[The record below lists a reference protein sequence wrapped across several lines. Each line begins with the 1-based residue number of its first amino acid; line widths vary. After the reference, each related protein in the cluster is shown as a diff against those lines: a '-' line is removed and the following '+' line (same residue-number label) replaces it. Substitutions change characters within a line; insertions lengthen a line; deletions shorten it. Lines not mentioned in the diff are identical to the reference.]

1 MTLFSNNQ
9 RTVVMEQ
16 VNKSYDKAANNVGF
30 LERWF
35 KLSSHNT
42 TVKTELMAGLT
53 TFVTM
58 SYIMFLNPIIMSKT
72 GMPFDGLFLAT
83 CLGAAIA
90 TILMGMYANWP
101 VGLAPGMGLNAFFT
115 FSVVGSM
122 GYSWEIALGT
132 VFLSGVLFVLMS
144 VTRLREWMLDSI
156 PMSLRLAM
164 TAGVG
169 LFLGFIGLRFTGII
183 VPDPD
188 NVVAIADLT
197 HFGFGQF
204 GPEAPAL
211 GFLSFLLIAILSYRK
226 VFGAVVIGIAATTF
240 IAFIMTWIL
249 PTDFFVVAEAAKS
262 FAPATGFVSYNGLL
276 AVPEFSA
283 LEPILWKADIAGA
296 MQVALIPVII
306 TFLFVNIF
314 DTAGTL
320 MGLAERANLQDKNG
334 KIEGLSKSLKADS
347 VSSVIGT
354 AFGCPP
360 VTSYV
365 ESAAGVSVGGRTG
378 LTAVTIGLLFLMG
391 MFFLPLA
398 QMLPGFAV
406 DGALIYVAMLMMT
419 SLRGLDWD
427 DLTEYAPA
435 VCTTVMMAF
444 TFSIANGIAFGFIT
458 YTALKVGAG
467 KSSEISKGVWALTAL
482 FIAKFIFLTH

>member
-1 MTLFSNNQ
+1 
-9 RTVVMEQ
+9 MEQ
-16 VNKSYDKAANNVGF
+16 VSESYEKEEKQTKGVG
-30 LERWF
+30 LIERLF
-35 KLSSHNT
+35 KLSEHNT
-42 TVKTELMAGLT
+42 SVKTELMAGLT

-122 GYSWEIALGT
+122 GYSWQIALGA
-132 VFLSGVLFVLMS
+132 VFLSGVIFVLMS
-144 VTRLREWMLDSI
+144 VTKLREWMLDSI
-156 PMSLRLAM
+156 PLSLRLAM

-183 VPDPD
+183 VPNPD
-188 NVVAIADLT
+188 NVVALADLT
-197 HFGFGQF
+197 HFGFGKF

-211 GFLSFLLIAILSYRK
+211 GFLSFLLIAVLSYRK
-226 VFGAVVIGIAATTF
+226 VFGAVLIGIAATTL
-240 IAFIMTWIL
+240 IAFAMTWVL
-249 PTDFFVVAEAAKS
+249 PADFFVVSEAAKA
-262 FAPATGFVSYNGLL
+262 FAPETGFVAYKGIM

-283 LEPILWKADIAGA
+283 LEPILWKADIVGA
-296 MQVALIPVII
+296 FEVALIPVIV

-320 MGLAERANLQDKNG
+320 MGVAERANLQDENG
-334 KIEGLSKSLKADS
+334 KIHGLSKSLKADS

-365 ESAAGVSVGGRTG
+365 ESAAGVAAGGRTG
-378 LTAVTIGLLFLMG
+378 LTAVTIGLLFAAG

-406 DGALIYVAMLMMT
+406 DGALIYVAMLMMS

-458 YTALKVGAG
+458 YTILKVGSG
-467 KSSEISKGVWALTAL
+467 KANQVSNGVWALTVL
-482 FIAKFIFLTH
+482 FVAKFIFLN

>member
-1 MTLFSNNQ
+1 
-9 RTVVMEQ
+9 MEQ
-16 VNKSYDKAANNVGF
+16 VSKSHENNAEEQTEGAGL
-30 LERWF
+30 LERLF
-35 KLSSHNT
+35 KLSQHNT

-122 GYSWEIALGT
+122 GYSWQIALGA
-132 VFLSGVLFVLMS
+132 VFLSGVIFVLMS

-169 LFLGFIGLRFTGII
+169 LFLGFIGLRFTGI
-183 VPDPD
+183 VVANPD
-188 NVVAIADLT
+188 NVVALADMT

-226 VFGAVVIGIAATTF
+226 VFGAVLIGIAVTTF
-240 IAFIMTWIL
+240 IAFAMTWVL

-262 FAPATGFVSYNGLL
+262 FAPSSGFVAYKGLL
-276 AVPEFSA
+276 AIPEFSA
-283 LEPILWKADIAGA
+283 LEPILWKADIVGA
-296 MQVALIPVII
+296 FEVALIPVIV

-320 MGLAERANLQDKNG
+320 MGVAERANLQDENG

-347 VSSVIGT
+347 ISSVIGT

-365 ESAAGVSVGGRTG
+365 ESAAGVAAGGRTG
-378 LTAVTIGLLFLMG
+378 LTAVTIGLLFAAG
-391 MFFLPLA
+391 VFFLPLA

-406 DGALIYVAMLMMT
+406 DGALIYVAMLMMS

-458 YTALKVGAG
+458 YTVLKVGAG
-467 KSSEISKGVWALTAL
+467 KSSQVSNGVWALTAL
-482 FIAKFIFLTH
+482 FVAKFIFLN

>member
-1 MTLFSNNQ
+1 
-9 RTVVMEQ
+9 MEE
-16 VNKSYDKAANNVGF
+16 VNKSNESQSKGMGL
-30 LERWF
+30 LERFF
-35 KLSSHNT
+35 KLTEHRTNI
-42 TVKTELMAGLT
+42 KTEIMAGLT

-58 SYIMFLNPIIMSKT
+58 SYIMFLNPMIMSKT

-90 TILMGMYANWP
+90 TILMGLYANWP

-115 FSVVGSM
+115 FSVVGGM
-122 GYSWEIALGT
+122 GYSWEIALGA

-169 LFLGFIGLRFTGII
+169 LFLGFIGLRFTGI
-183 VPDPD
+183 VVANPD
-188 NVVAIADLT
+188 NIVALADLT
-197 HFGFGQF
+197 HFGFGEF

-211 GFLSFLLIAILSYRK
+211 GFLSFLLIAVLSYRK
-226 VFGAVVIGIAATTF
+226 VFGAVLIGIAVTTF
-240 IAFIMTWIL
+240 VAFAMTWLL
-249 PTDFFVVAEAAKS
+249 PTDFFVVSEAAKS
-262 FAPATGFVSYNGLL
+262 FAPASGFVSYNGLMSI
-276 AVPEFSA
+276 PQFSS
-283 LEPILWKADIAGA
+283 LEPIFWKADIAGA
-296 MQVALIPVII
+296 MQVALIPVIV

-320 MGLAERANLQDKNG
+320 MGVAERANLQDEQGNIK
-334 KIEGLSKSLKADS
+334 GLSKSLKADS

-354 AFGCPP
+354 AFGCSP

-378 LTAVTIGLLFLMG
+378 LTALTIGLLFLVG

-398 QMLPGFAV
+398 QMLPAFAV
-406 DGALIYVAMLMMT
+406 DGALIYVAVLMMS

-435 VCTTVMMAF
+435 VATTVMMSF

-458 YTALKVGAG
+458 YTVLKAG
-467 KSSEISKGVWALTAL
+467 SGRAKEISGGVWALTAM
-482 FIAKFIFLTH
+482 FIAKFIFLN

>member
-1 MTLFSNNQ
+1 M
-9 RTVVMEQ
+9 VQ
-16 VNKSYDKAANNVGF
+16 VSKNEESETIKNG
-30 LERWF
+30 LIERFF
-35 KLSSHNT
+35 KLNEHNT
-42 TVKTELMAGLT
+42 NVKTEVMAGIT

-115 FSVVGSM
+115 FSVVGGM
-122 GYSWEIALGT
+122 GYSWQVALGA

-144 VTRLREWMLDSI
+144 VTKLREWMLDSI

-169 LFLGFIGLRFTGII
+169 LFLGFIGLRFTGI
-183 VPDPD
+183 VVANPD

-197 HFGFGQF
+197 HFGFGAF

-226 VFGAVVIGIAATTF
+226 VFGAVLIGIAVTTF
-240 IAFIMTWIL
+240 VAFAMTWIL
-249 PTDFFVVAEAAKS
+249 PTSFFVVAEAAKS
-262 FAPATGFVSYNGLL
+262 FAPESGFVAYKGLL

-283 LEPILWKADIAGA
+283 LKPIFWQADIAGA
-296 MQVALIPVII
+296 FQVALIPVIV

-320 MGLAERANLQDKNG
+320 MGVAERANLQDENG
-334 KIEGLSKSLKADS
+334 KIDGLSKSLKADS
-347 VSSVIGT
+347 IASVIGT

-365 ESAAGVSVGGRTG
+365 ESAAGVAVGGRTG
-378 LTAVTIGLLFLMG
+378 LTAVTIGLLFAVG

-406 DGALIYVAMLMMT
+406 DGALIYVAMLMMS
-419 SLRGLDWD
+419 SLKGLNWD

-435 VCTTVMMAF
+435 VCTTIMMAF

-458 YTALKVGAG
+458 YTVLKVGTG
-467 KSSEISKGVWALTAL
+467 KSKEVSNGVWALTAL
-482 FIAKFIFLTH
+482 FIAKFMFLT

>member
-1 MTLFSNNQ
+1 
-9 RTVVMEQ
+9 MEQ
-16 VNKSYDKAANNVGF
+16 VNENQSSKVG
-30 LERWF
+30 LIERLF
-35 KLSSHNT
+35 KLSEHSTN
-42 TVKTELMAGLT
+42 VKTEIMAGLT

-90 TILMGMYANWP
+90 TILMGLYANWP

-115 FSVVGSM
+115 FSVVGAM
-122 GYSWEIALGT
+122 GYSWQVALGA
-132 VFLSGVLFVLMS
+132 VFLSGVIFVFMS
-144 VTRLREWMLDSI
+144 ITKLREWMLDSI
-156 PMSLRLAM
+156 PLSLRLAM

-169 LFLGFIGLRFTGII
+169 LFLGFIGLRFTGIV
-183 VPDPD
+183 VPNPD
-188 NVVAIADLT
+188 NIVAIADLT
-197 HFGFGQF
+197 HFGFGAF

-226 VFGAVVIGIAATTF
+226 VFGAVLIGIAATTF
-240 IAFIMTWIL
+240 IAFAMTWVL
-249 PTDFFVVAEAAKS
+249 PTDFFVVAEEAKS
-262 FAPATGFVSYNGLL
+262 FAPASGFVAYKGLL

-283 LEPILWKADIAGA
+283 LEPILWKADIVGA
-296 MQVALIPVII
+296 LEVALIPVIV

-320 MGLAERANLQDKNG
+320 MGVAERANLQDENG
-334 KIEGLSKSLKADS
+334 KIHGLSKSLRADS

-378 LTAVTIGLLFLMG
+378 LTAVTIGLLFAVG

-406 DGALIYVAMLMMT
+406 DGALIYVAMLMMS
-419 SLRGLDWD
+419 SLKGLDWG

-458 YTALKVGAG
+458 YTVLKVGAG
-467 KSSEISKGVWALTAL
+467 KSKQISAGVWALTAL
-482 FIAKFIFLTH
+482 FIAKFIFLN

>member
-1 MTLFSNNQ
+1 
-9 RTVVMEQ
+9 MEQ
-16 VNKSYDKAANNVGF
+16 VSKSQENQAVEQNEGVGL
-30 LERWF
+30 LERLF
-35 KLSSHNT
+35 KLSQHNT
-42 TVKTELMAGLT
+42 TIKTELMAGLT

-122 GYSWEIALGT
+122 GYSWQVALGA
-132 VFLSGVLFVLMS
+132 VFLSGVIFVLMS

-169 LFLGFIGLRFTGII
+169 LFLGFIGLRFTGI
-183 VPDPD
+183 VVANPD
-188 NVVAIADLT
+188 NVVALADLT

-226 VFGAVVIGIAATTF
+226 VFGAVLIGIAATTF
-240 IAFIMTWIL
+240 IAFAMTWVL

-262 FAPATGFVSYNGLL
+262 FAPSSGFVAYKGLL
-276 AVPEFSA
+276 AIPEFSA
-283 LEPILWKADIAGA
+283 LEPILWKADIVGA
-296 MQVALIPVII
+296 FEVALIPVIV

-320 MGLAERANLQDKNG
+320 MGVAERANLQDENG

-365 ESAAGVSVGGRTG
+365 ESAAGVAVGGRTG
-378 LTAVTIGLLFLMG
+378 LTAVTIGLLFAAG
-391 MFFLPLA
+391 VFFLPLA

-406 DGALIYVAMLMMT
+406 DGALIYVAMLMMS

-458 YTALKVGAG
+458 YTILKVGSG
-467 KSSEISKGVWALTAL
+467 KSSQVSNGVWALTVL
-482 FIAKFIFLTH
+482 FIAKFIFLN

>member
-1 MTLFSNNQ
+1 MKQVDETYDNNP
-9 RTVVMEQ
+9 
-16 VNKSYDKAANNVGF
+16 KSVGF

-35 KLSSHNT
+35 KLSAHNT
-42 TVKTELMAGLT
+42 TIKTEIMAGIT

-58 SYIMFLNPIIMSKT
+58 SYIMFLNPIIMSNS

-83 CLGAAIA
+83 CIGAAIA
-90 TILMGMYANWP
+90 TIFMGMYANWP

-115 FSVVGSM
+115 FSVVGAM

-169 LFLGFIGLRFTGII
+169 LFLGFVGLRFTGI
-183 VPDPD
+183 VVANPD
-188 NVVAIADLT
+188 NIVSIADLT
-197 HFGFGQF
+197 HFGFGEF

-226 VFGAVVIGIAATTF
+226 VFGGVLIGIAATTL

-249 PTDFFVVAEAAKS
+249 PTDFFVVSEAAKS

-276 AVPEFSA
+276 AIPEFSA
-283 LEPILWKADIAGA
+283 LEPILWKADIVGA
-296 MQVALIPVII
+296 FQVALIPVIV

-320 MGLAERANLQDKNG
+320 MGVAERANLQDKNG
-334 KIEGLSKSLKADS
+334 KIKGLSKSLKADS
-347 VSSVIGT
+347 ISSVIGT

-378 LTAVTIGLLFLMG
+378 LTAVTIGLLFAVG
-391 MFFLPLA
+391 VFFLPLA
-398 QMLPGFAV
+398 KMLPGFAV
-406 DGALIYVAMLMMT
+406 DGALIYVAMLMMS
-419 SLRGLDWD
+419 SLKGLNWD

-444 TFSIANGIAFGFIT
+444 TFSISNGIAFGFIT
-458 YTALKVGAG
+458 YTVLKVGTG
-467 KSSEISKGVWALTAL
+467 KSNQVSKGVWALTAL
-482 FIAKFIFLTH
+482 FVLKFMFLHE

>member
-1 MTLFSNNQ
+1 
-9 RTVVMEQ
+9 MEQ
-16 VNKSYDKAANNVGF
+16 VSKSYENQASEVGL
-30 LERWF
+30 LERLF
-35 KLSSHNT
+35 KLSEHRTN
-42 TVKTELMAGLT
+42 VKTEIMAGLT

-90 TILMGMYANWP
+90 TILMGLYANWP

-115 FSVVGSM
+115 FSVVGAM
-122 GYSWEIALGT
+122 GYSWQVALGA
-132 VFLSGVLFVLMS
+132 VFLSGVIFVFMS
-144 VTRLREWMLDSI
+144 VTKLREWMLDSI
-156 PMSLRLAM
+156 PLSLRLAM

-183 VPDPD
+183 VPNPD
-188 NVVAIADLT
+188 NVVALADLT
-197 HFGFGQF
+197 HFGFGKF

-226 VFGAVVIGIAATTF
+226 VFGAVLIGIAATTF
-240 IAFIMTWIL
+240 IAFAMTWVL
-249 PTDFFVVAEAAKS
+249 PTDFFIVSDAAKS
-262 FAPATGFVSYNGLL
+262 FAPSSGFVAYKGLL
-276 AVPEFSA
+276 AVPDFAA
-283 LEPILWKADIAGA
+283 LEPILWKADIVGA
-296 MQVALIPVII
+296 FEVALIPVIV

-320 MGLAERANLQDKNG
+320 MGVAERANLQDKNG
-334 KIEGLSKSLKADS
+334 KIHGLSKSLKADS

-365 ESAAGVSVGGRTG
+365 ESAAGVAAGGRTG
-378 LTAVTIGLLFLMG
+378 LTAVTIGLLFAVG

-406 DGALIYVAMLMMT
+406 DGALIYVAMLMMS
-419 SLRGLDWD
+419 SLKALDWD

-458 YTALKVGAG
+458 YTILKVGAG
-467 KSSEISKGVWALTAL
+467 KSEQISAGVWALTAL
-482 FIAKFIFLTH
+482 FIAKFIFLT

>member
-1 MTLFSNNQ
+1 
-9 RTVVMEQ
+9 MEQ
-16 VNKSYDKAANNVGF
+16 VSKSQENQAEEHTEGAGL
-30 LERWF
+30 LERLF
-35 KLSSHNT
+35 KLSQHNT

-122 GYSWEIALGT
+122 GYSWQIALGA
-132 VFLSGVLFVLMS
+132 VFLSGVIFVLMS

-169 LFLGFIGLRFTGII
+169 LFLGFIGLRFTGI
-183 VPDPD
+183 VVANPD
-188 NVVAIADLT
+188 NVVALADMT

-226 VFGAVVIGIAATTF
+226 VFGAVLIGIALTTF
-240 IAFIMTWIL
+240 IAFAMTWIL

-262 FAPATGFVSYNGLL
+262 FAPSSGFVAYKGLL
-276 AVPEFSA
+276 AIPEFSA
-283 LEPILWKADIAGA
+283 LEPILWKADIVGA
-296 MQVALIPVII
+296 FEVALIPVIV

-320 MGLAERANLQDKNG
+320 MGVAERANLQDENG

-365 ESAAGVSVGGRTG
+365 ESAAGVAVGGRTG
-378 LTAVTIGLLFLMG
+378 LTAVTIGLLFAAG
-391 MFFLPLA
+391 VFFLPLA

-406 DGALIYVAMLMMT
+406 DGALIYVAMLMMS

-458 YTALKVGAG
+458 YTILKVGSG
-467 KSSEISKGVWALTAL
+467 KSSQVSNGVWALTAL
-482 FIAKFIFLTH
+482 FIAKFIFLN

>member
-1 MTLFSNNQ
+1 MEPISKSQENQ
-9 RTVVMEQ
+9 NSR
-16 VNKSYDKAANNVGF
+16 VGL
-30 LERWF
+30 LERLF
-35 KLSSHNT
+35 KLSEHKTN
-42 TVKTELMAGLT
+42 VKTELMAGLT

-72 GMPFDGLFLAT
+72 GMPFDGVFLAT

-90 TILMGMYANWP
+90 TIFMGFYANWP

-122 GYSWEIALGT
+122 GYSWQVALGA
-132 VFLSGVLFVLMS
+132 VFLSGVIFVLMS

-156 PMSLRLAM
+156 PLSLRLAM

-169 LFLGFIGLRFTGII
+169 LFLGFIGLRFTGIV
-183 VPDPD
+183 VPNPD
-188 NVVAIADLT
+188 NIVAIANLT
-197 HFGFGQF
+197 HFGFGKF

-211 GFLSFLLIAILSYRK
+211 GFLSFLLISILSYRK
-226 VFGAVVIGIAATTF
+226 VFGAVLIGIAVTTF
-240 IAFIMTWIL
+240 IAFVMSWVL
-249 PTDFFVVAEAAKS
+249 PTDFFVVSEAAKS
-262 FAPATGFVSYNGLL
+262 FAPASGFVNYTGLL

-283 LEPILWKADIAGA
+283 LEPIFWKADIIGA
-296 MQVALIPVII
+296 FEVALIPVIV

-320 MGLAERANLQDKNG
+320 MGVAERANLQDENG
-334 KIEGLSKSLKADS
+334 KINGLSKSLKADS
-347 VSSVIGT
+347 ISSVVGT
-354 AFGCPP
+354 AFGCSP

-365 ESAAGVSVGGRTG
+365 ESATGVSVGGRTG
-378 LTAVTIGLLFLMG
+378 LTAVTIGLLFVVG

-406 DGALIYVAMLMMT
+406 DGALIYVAMLMMS
-419 SLRGLDWD
+419 SLKGLNWD

-458 YTALKVGAG
+458 YTVLKVGAG
-467 KSSEISKGVWALTAL
+467 KSNQISGGVWALTVL
-482 FIAKFIFLTH
+482 FIAKFIFLTEL

>member
-1 MTLFSNNQ
+1 
-9 RTVVMEQ
+9 MEQ
-16 VNKSYDKAANNVGF
+16 VSKTNDKEESNVGL

-35 KLSSHNT
+35 ELSSYNT
-42 TVKTELMAGLT
+42 SIKTELMAGLT

-58 SYIMFLNPIIMSKT
+58 SYIMFLNPIIMAKT

-90 TILMGMYANWP
+90 SIAMGMYANWP
-101 VGLAPGMGLNAFFT
+101 IGLAPGMGLNAFFT

-122 GYSWEIALGT
+122 GYSWEIALGA

-144 VTRLREWMLDSI
+144 VTKLREWMLDSI

-169 LFLGFIGLRFTGII
+169 LFLGFIGLRFTGIV
-183 VPDPD
+183 VPSPD
-188 NVVAIADLT
+188 NIVAIADFT
-197 HFGFGQF
+197 HFGFGVN

-226 VFGAVVIGIAATTF
+226 VFGGVLIGIAATTL
-240 IAFIMTWIL
+240 IAFIMVWVL
-249 PTDFFVVAEAAKS
+249 PTDFFMVADAAKS
-262 FAPATGFVSYNGLL
+262 YAPASGFVSYKGIL
-276 AVPEFSA
+276 AIPEFSA

-296 MQVALIPVII
+296 FQVALIPVIV

-320 MGLAERANLQDKNG
+320 MGVAERANLQDENG
-334 KIEGLSKSLKADS
+334 KIHGLSKSLKADS
-347 VSSVIGT
+347 LSSVMGT

-378 LTAVTIGLLFLMG
+378 LTAVTIGLLFAAG

-406 DGALIYVAMLMMT
+406 DGALIYVAMLMMS
-419 SLRGLDWD
+419 SLKGLDWD

-444 TFSIANGIAFGFIT
+444 TFSISNGIAFGFIT
-458 YTALKVGAG
+458 YTVLKVGTG
-467 KSSEISKGVWALTAL
+467 KISQISKGVWALTAL
-482 FIAKFIFLTH
+482 FIVKFIFLTT

>member
-1 MTLFSNNQ
+1 
-9 RTVVMEQ
+9 MEQ
-16 VNKSYDKAANNVGF
+16 VSKTYDKQDSAGGI
-30 LERWF
+30 LERIF
-35 KLSSHNT
+35 KLSAHNT
-42 TVKTELMAGLT
+42 TVKTELLAGLT

-90 TILMGMYANWP
+90 TILMGFYANWP

-115 FSVVGSM
+115 FTVVGSL
-122 GYSWEIALGT
+122 GYTWEIALGA
-132 VFLSGVLFVLMS
+132 VFLSGVMFVLMS

-169 LFLGFIGLRFTGII
+169 LFLGFIGLRFTGI
-183 VPDPD
+183 
-188 NVVAIADLT
+188 VVADADNIVALADMT

-211 GFLSFLLIAILSYRK
+211 GFFSFLLIAVLSYRN
-226 VFGAVVIGIAATTF
+226 VFGAILIGIATTTF
-240 IAFIMTWIL
+240 IAFAMTWVL
-249 PTDFFVVAEAAKS
+249 PTDFFVVSEAAKS
-262 FAPATGFVSYNGLL
+262 FAPASGFVSYTGLM
-276 AVPEFSA
+276 AVPEFSS

-296 MQVALIPVII
+296 FQVALIPVIV

-320 MGLAERANLQDKNG
+320 MGVAERANLQDENG

-347 VSSVIGT
+347 IASVIGT
-354 AFGCPP
+354 GFGCPP

-365 ESAAGVSVGGRTG
+365 DSAAGVAVGGRTG
-378 LTAVTIGLLFLMG
+378 LTAVAIGLLFAAG
-391 MFFLPLA
+391 VFFLPLA

-406 DGALIYVAMLMMT
+406 DGALIYVAMLMMS
-419 SLRGLDWD
+419 SLKGLDWD

-435 VCTTVMMAF
+435 VCTTIMMTL

-458 YTALKVGAG
+458 YTVLKLGAG
-467 KSSEISKGVWALTAL
+467 KSNQVSKGVWALTLL
-482 FIAKFIFLTH
+482 FVAKFIFLP

>member
-1 MTLFSNNQ
+1 
-9 RTVVMEQ
+9 MEQ
-16 VNKSYDKAANNVGF
+16 VSKSCDKKAEEQTEDVGL
-30 LERWF
+30 LERLF
-35 KLSSHNT
+35 KLSQHNT
-42 TVKTELMAGLT
+42 TIKTELMAGLT

-122 GYSWEIALGT
+122 GYSWQIALGA
-132 VFLSGVLFVLMS
+132 VFLSGVIFVLMS

-169 LFLGFIGLRFTGII
+169 LFLGFIGLRFTGI
-183 VPDPD
+183 VVANPD
-188 NVVAIADLT
+188 NVVALADMT

-226 VFGAVVIGIAATTF
+226 VFGAVLIGIAVTTF
-240 IAFIMTWIL
+240 IAFAMTWIL
-249 PTDFFVVAEAAKS
+249 PTDFFVVADAAKS
-262 FAPATGFVSYNGLL
+262 FAPSSGFVAYKGLL
-276 AVPEFSA
+276 AIPEFSA
-283 LEPILWKADIAGA
+283 LEPILWKADIVGA
-296 MQVALIPVII
+296 FEVALIPVII

-320 MGLAERANLQDKNG
+320 MGVAERANLQDKNG

-347 VSSVIGT
+347 ISSVIGT

-365 ESAAGVSVGGRTG
+365 ESAAGVAAGGRTG
-378 LTAVTIGLLFLMG
+378 LTAVTIGLLFLVG

-406 DGALIYVAMLMMT
+406 DGALIYVAMLMMS
-419 SLRGLDWD
+419 SLKGLDWD

-458 YTALKVGAG
+458 YTVLKVGSG
-467 KSSEISKGVWALTAL
+467 KSSQVSNGVWALTAL
-482 FIAKFIFLTH
+482 FVAKFIFLN

>member
-1 MTLFSNNQ
+1 
-9 RTVVMEQ
+9 MEQ
-16 VNKSYDKAANNVGF
+16 VSKNYENQASEVGL
-30 LERWF
+30 LERLF
-35 KLSSHNT
+35 KLSEHRTN
-42 TVKTELMAGLT
+42 VKTEIMAGLT

-90 TILMGMYANWP
+90 TILMGLYANWP

-122 GYSWEIALGT
+122 GYSWQIALGA
-132 VFLSGVLFVLMS
+132 VFLSGVLFVFMS

-156 PMSLRLAM
+156 PLSLRLAM

-183 VPDPD
+183 VPNPD
-188 NVVAIADLT
+188 NIVALADLT
-197 HFGFGQF
+197 HFGFGKF

-211 GFLSFLLIAILSYRK
+211 GFLSFLLISVLSYRK
-226 VFGAVVIGIAATTF
+226 VFGAVLIGIAATTF
-240 IAFIMTWIL
+240 IAFAMTWAL
-249 PTDFFVVAEAAKS
+249 PTDFFVIAAEAKAW
-262 FAPATGFVSYNGLL
+262 APASGFVAYQGIL
-276 AVPEFSA
+276 AVPDFSA
-283 LEPILWKADIAGA
+283 LEPILFKADIVGA
-296 MQVALIPVII
+296 FEVALIPVIV

-320 MGLAERANLQDKNG
+320 MGVAERAKLQDKNG
-334 KIEGLSKSLKADS
+334 KIKGLSKSLKADS
-347 VSSVIGT
+347 ISSVIGT

-365 ESAAGVSVGGRTG
+365 ESAAGVAVGGRTG
-378 LTAVTIGLLFLMG
+378 LTAITIGLLFAIG

-406 DGALIYVAMLMMT
+406 NGALIYVAMLMMS
-419 SLRGLDWD
+419 SLKGLDWE

-458 YTALKVGAG
+458 YTVLKVGSG
-467 KSSEISKGVWALTAL
+467 KSEQISAGVWALTAL
-482 FIAKFIFLTH
+482 FFAKFIFLT

>member
-1 MTLFSNNQ
+1 MDKVSKT
-9 RTVVMEQ
+9 
-16 VNKSYDKAANNVGF
+16 YDKETSELGF
-30 LERWF
+30 LERFF

-42 TVKTELMAGLT
+42 NVKTELMAGLT

-90 TILMGMYANWP
+90 TILMGLYANWP

-115 FSVVGSM
+115 FSVVGAM
-122 GYSWEIALGT
+122 GYSWEIALGA
-132 VFLSGVLFVLMS
+132 VFLSGVIFVFMS

-169 LFLGFIGLRFTGII
+169 LFLGFIGLRFTGI
-183 VPDPD
+183 
-188 NVVAIADLT
+188 VVADADNIVALADLT
-197 HFGFGQF
+197 HFGFGEF

-211 GFLSFLLIAILSYRK
+211 GFLSFLLIAVLSYRK
-226 VFGAVVIGIAATTF
+226 VFGAVLIGIAVTTL
-240 IAFIMTWIL
+240 IAFMMTWLL

-262 FAPATGFVSYNGLL
+262 FAPASGFVSYNGML
-276 AVPEFSA
+276 AVPDFSA
-283 LEPILWKADIAGA
+283 LEPILWKADIVGA
-296 MQVALIPVII
+296 FQVALIPVIV

-320 MGLAERANLQDKNG
+320 MGVAERANLQDENG
-334 KIEGLSKSLKADS
+334 KIIGLSKSLKADS
-347 VSSVIGT
+347 IASVIGT
-354 AFGCPP
+354 GFGCPP

-365 ESAAGVSVGGRTG
+365 ESAAGVAVGGRTG
-378 LTAVTIGLLFLMG
+378 LTAVTIGLLFAAG

-406 DGALIYVAMLMMT
+406 DGALIYVAMLMMS

-435 VCTTVMMAF
+435 VSTTIMMAF

-458 YTALKVGAG
+458 YTVLKVGAG
-467 KSSEISKGVWALTAL
+467 KSKEVSNGVWALTAL
-482 FIAKFIFLTH
+482 FIAKFIFLT

>member
-1 MTLFSNNQ
+1 
-9 RTVVMEQ
+9 MEQ
-16 VNKSYDKAANNVGF
+16 VSKEGENQVSNVG
-30 LERWF
+30 LIARIF
-35 KLSSHNT
+35 KLSEHNT
-42 TVKTELMAGLT
+42 TIKTEILAGIT

-90 TILMGMYANWP
+90 TILMGLYANWP

-115 FSVVGSM
+115 FTVVGGM
-122 GYSWEIALGT
+122 GYSWEIALGA
-132 VFLSGVLFVLMS
+132 VFLSGVIFVIMS
-144 VTRLREWMLDSI
+144 ITRLREWMLDSI

-169 LFLGFIGLRFTGII
+169 LFLGFIGLRFTGI
-183 VPDPD
+183 VVASPD
-188 NVVAIADLT
+188 NILALADLT
-197 HFGFGQF
+197 HFGFGEH

-211 GFLSFLLIAILSYRK
+211 GFLSFLLITVLSYRK
-226 VFGAVVIGIAATTF
+226 VFGAVLIGIAATTF
-240 IAFIMTWIL
+240 IAFVMTWIL
-249 PTDFFVVAEAAKS
+249 PTDFFVVAQAAKS
-262 FAPATGFVSYNGLL
+262 FAPTTGFISYNGLL
-276 AVPEFSA
+276 AVPDFTA
-283 LEPILWKADIAGA
+283 LEPILWKADIVGA
-296 MQVALIPVII
+296 FQVALIPVIV

-334 KIEGLSKSLKADS
+334 KIQGLNQSLKADS
-347 VSSVIGT
+347 ISSVIGT

-378 LTAVTIGLLFLMG
+378 LTAVTIGLLFLVG

-406 DGALIYVAMLMMT
+406 DGALIYVAMLMMS
-419 SLRGLDWD
+419 SLKGLDWD

-458 YTALKVGAG
+458 YTVLKVGAG
-467 KSSEISKGVWALTAL
+467 KSKEVTNGVWVLTVL
-482 FIAKFIFLTH
+482 FIAKFIFLTE

>member
-1 MTLFSNNQ
+1 MD
-9 RTVVMEQ
+9 Q
-16 VNKSYDKAANNVGF
+16 VNQAYDQPEASKNNSL
-30 LERWF
+30 LERLF
-35 KLSSHNT
+35 KLSAHNT
-42 TVKTELMAGLT
+42 TPKTEIMAGLT

-83 CLGAAIA
+83 CIGAAIA
-90 TILMGMYANWP
+90 TILMGLYANWP

-115 FSVVGSM
+115 FSVVGGM
-122 GYSWEIALGT
+122 GYSWEVALGA

-144 VTRLREWMLDSI
+144 VTRLRAWMLESI

-183 VPDPD
+183 VPNPD
-188 NVVAIADLT
+188 NVVALADLT
-197 HFGFGQF
+197 HFGFGKF

-211 GFLSFLLIAILSYRK
+211 GLLSFFLIAILSYRN
-226 VFGAVVIGIAATTF
+226 VFGAVLIGIAATTA
-240 IAFIMTWIL
+240 IAFLMTAVM
-249 PTDFFVVAEAAKS
+249 PTDFFVIAEEAKAW
-262 FAPATGFVSYNGLL
+262 APATGFVSYNGLM

-283 LEPILWKADIAGA
+283 LEPIFWKADIMGA
-296 MQVALIPVII
+296 LEVAMIPVIV

-320 MGLAERANLQDKNG
+320 MGVADRAKLQDKDGN
-334 KIEGLSKSLKADS
+334 IEGLDKSLKADS
-347 VSSVIGT
+347 VSSVVGT

-378 LTAVTIGLLFLMG
+378 LTAVVIGLLFLAG

-398 QMLPGFAV
+398 KMLPGFAV
-406 DGALIYVAMLMMT
+406 DGALIYVAMLMMS
-419 SLRGLDWD
+419 SLSKIDWD
-427 DLTEYAPA
+427 DFTEFAPA
-435 VCTTVMMAF
+435 ILTTVMMAF
-444 TFSIANGIAFGFIT
+444 TFSIANGIAIGFIT
-458 YTALKVGAG
+458 YTVLKVGTG
-467 KSSEISKGVWALTAL
+467 KSDQVSKGVWALTAL
-482 FIAKFIFLTH
+482 FVAKFIFLN

>member
-1 MTLFSNNQ
+1 
-9 RTVVMEQ
+9 MEQ
-16 VNKSYDKAANNVGF
+16 VSKSQENQAVEQNEGAGI
-30 LERWF
+30 LERLF
-35 KLSSHNT
+35 KLSQHNT

-122 GYSWEIALGT
+122 GYSWQIALGA
-132 VFLSGVLFVLMS
+132 VFLSGVIFVLMS

-169 LFLGFIGLRFTGII
+169 LFLGFIGLRFTGI
-183 VPDPD
+183 VVANPD
-188 NVVAIADLT
+188 NVVALADLT

-226 VFGAVVIGIAATTF
+226 VFGAVLIGIALTTF
-240 IAFIMTWIL
+240 IAFAMTWIL

-262 FAPATGFVSYNGLL
+262 FAPSSGFVAYKGLL
-276 AVPEFSA
+276 AIPEFSA
-283 LEPILWKADIAGA
+283 LEPILWKADIVGA
-296 MQVALIPVII
+296 FEVALIPVIV

-320 MGLAERANLQDKNG
+320 MGVAERANLQDENG

-365 ESAAGVSVGGRTG
+365 ESAAGVAVGGRTG
-378 LTAVTIGLLFLMG
+378 LTAVTIGLLFAAG
-391 MFFLPLA
+391 VFFLPLA

-406 DGALIYVAMLMMT
+406 DGALIYVAMLMMS

-458 YTALKVGAG
+458 YTILKVGSG
-467 KSSEISKGVWALTAL
+467 KSSQVSNGVWALTAL
-482 FIAKFIFLTH
+482 FIAKFMFLN

>member
-1 MTLFSNNQ
+1 MDEHASKNHGED
-9 RTVVMEQ
+9 MM
-16 VNKSYDKAANNVGF
+16 NVGVLARF
-30 LERWF
+30 F
-35 KLSSHNT
+35 KLPAHNT
-42 TVKTELMAGLT
+42 TVKIELMAGLT

-90 TILMGMYANWP
+90 TILMGLYANWP

-115 FSVVGSM
+115 FSVVGAM
-122 GYSWEIALGT
+122 GYSWEIALGA
-132 VFLSGVLFVLMS
+132 VFLSGVIFVLMS

-169 LFLGFIGLRFTGII
+169 LFLGFIGLRFTGIVI
-183 VPDPD
+183 PDAD

-197 HFGFGQF
+197 HFGFGEF

-211 GFLSFLLIAILSYRK
+211 GFLSFLLITILSYRK
-226 VFGAVVIGIAATTF
+226 VFGAVIIGIATTTL
-240 IAFIMTWIL
+240 IAFMMTWLL
-249 PTDFFVVAEAAKS
+249 PADFFVVAQVAKS
-262 FAPATGFVSYNGLL
+262 FAPASGFVSYNGIL
-276 AVPEFSA
+276 AVPDFSA
-283 LEPILWKADIAGA
+283 LTPILWKADIAGA
-296 MQVALIPVII
+296 FQVALIPVIV

-320 MGLAERANLQDKNG
+320 MGVAERANLQDKNG
-334 KIEGLSKSLKADS
+334 KIHGLSKSLKADS
-347 VSSVIGT
+347 IASVIGT
-354 AFGCPP
+354 GFGCPP

-365 ESAAGVSVGGRTG
+365 ESAAGVAVGGRTG
-378 LTAVTIGLLFLMG
+378 LTAVTIGVLFAVG

-406 DGALIYVAMLMMT
+406 DGALIYVAMLMMS
-419 SLRGLDWD
+419 SLKGLDWE

-458 YTALKVGAG
+458 YTVLKVGAG
-467 KSSEISKGVWALTAL
+467 KYQQVSKGVWALTVL
-482 FIAKFIFLTH
+482 FIAKFIFLT

>member
-1 MTLFSNNQ
+1 
-9 RTVVMEQ
+9 MEQ
-16 VNKSYDKAANNVGF
+16 VNQTYDQPEASKNNSL
-30 LERWF
+30 LERLF
-35 KLSSHNT
+35 KLSAHNT
-42 TVKTELMAGLT
+42 TPKTEIMAGLT

-83 CLGAAIA
+83 CIGAAIA
-90 TILMGMYANWP
+90 TILMGLYANWP

-115 FSVVGSM
+115 FSVVGGM
-122 GYSWEIALGT
+122 GYSWEVALGA

-144 VTRLREWMLDSI
+144 VTRLRAWMLESI

-169 LFLGFIGLRFTGII
+169 LFLGFIGLRFTGI
-183 VPDPD
+183 VVANPD
-188 NVVAIADLT
+188 NVVALADLT
-197 HFGFGQF
+197 HFGFGKF

-211 GFLSFLLIAILSYRK
+211 GLLSFFLIAILSYRN
-226 VFGAVVIGIAATTF
+226 VFGAVLIGIAATTA
-240 IAFIMTWIL
+240 IAFLMTAIL
-249 PTDFFVVAEAAKS
+249 PTDFFVIAEEAKAW
-262 FAPATGFVSYNGLL
+262 APATGFVSYNGLM

-283 LEPILWKADIAGA
+283 LEPIFWKADIMGA
-296 MQVALIPVII
+296 LEVAMIPVIV

-320 MGLAERANLQDKNG
+320 MGVADRAKLQDKDGN
-334 KIEGLSKSLKADS
+334 IEGLDKSLKADS
-347 VSSVIGT
+347 VSSVVGT

-378 LTAVTIGLLFLMG
+378 LTAVVIGLLFLAG

-398 QMLPGFAV
+398 KMLPGFAV
-406 DGALIYVAMLMMT
+406 DGALIYVAMLMMS
-419 SLRGLDWD
+419 SLSKIDWD
-427 DLTEYAPA
+427 DFTEFAPA
-435 VCTTVMMAF
+435 ILTTVMMAF
-444 TFSIANGIAFGFIT
+444 TFSIANGIAIGFIT
-458 YTALKVGAG
+458 YTVLKVGTG
-467 KSSEISKGVWALTAL
+467 KSDQVSKGVWALTAL
-482 FIAKFIFLTH
+482 FVAKFVFLN

>member
-1 MTLFSNNQ
+1 
-9 RTVVMEQ
+9 MEQ
-16 VNKSYDKAANNVGF
+16 VNHTNEKEAKPNGL
-30 LERWF
+30 LERIF
-35 KLSSHNT
+35 KLSAHST

-72 GMPFDGLFLAT
+72 GMPFEGLFLAT

-90 TILMGMYANWP
+90 TILMGLYANWP

-115 FSVVGSM
+115 FSVVGGM
-122 GYSWEIALGT
+122 GYSWEIALGA

-169 LFLGFIGLRFTGII
+169 LFLGFIGLRFTGIVI
-183 VPDPD
+183 PNPD
-188 NVVAIADLT
+188 NALALADLT
-197 HFGFGQF
+197 HFGFGEF

-211 GFLSFLLIAILSYRK
+211 GFLSFLLISVLSYRK
-226 VFGAVVIGIAATTF
+226 VFGGILIGIAATTF
-240 IAFIMTWIL
+240 IAFVMTWVL
-249 PTDFFVVAEAAKS
+249 PTDFFVVSEAAKS
-262 FAPATGFVSYNGLL
+262 FAPASGFMSYKGIL
-276 AVPEFSA
+276 AVPEFAA
-283 LEPILWKADIAGA
+283 LEPILWKADIVGA
-296 MQVALIPVII
+296 FQIALIPVIV

-320 MGLAERANLQDKNG
+320 MGVAERANLQDKNG

-347 VSSVIGT
+347 IASVIGT
-354 AFGCPP
+354 GFGCPP

-365 ESAAGVSVGGRTG
+365 ESAAGVAVGGRTG
-378 LTAVTIGLLFLMG
+378 LTAVTIGLLFVVG

-406 DGALIYVAMLMMT
+406 DGALIYVAMLMMS
-419 SLRGLDWD
+419 SLKGLDWD
-427 DLTEYAPA
+427 DFTEYAPA
-435 VCTTVMMAF
+435 VCTTIMMAF

-458 YTALKVGAG
+458 YTVLKVGTG
-467 KSSEISKGVWALTAL
+467 KSSQISKGIWALTAL
-482 FIAKFIFLTH
+482 FIAKFIFIN

>member
-1 MTLFSNNQ
+1 MEQTSQDNNQ
-9 RTVVMEQ
+9 RM
-16 VNKSYDKAANNVGF
+16 NDAGGIARF
-30 LERWF
+30 F
-35 KLSSHNT
+35 KLSEHKTNI
-42 TVKTELMAGLT
+42 KTEIMAGIT

-90 TILMGMYANWP
+90 TILMGLYANWP

-115 FSVVGSM
+115 FSVVGAM
-122 GYSWEIALGT
+122 GYSWQIALGT

-164 TAGVG
+164 TTGVG
-169 LFLGFIGLRFTGII
+169 LFLGFIGLRFTGIV
-183 VPDPD
+183 VPNPD
-188 NVVAIADLT
+188 NIVAIADLT
-197 HFGFGQF
+197 HFGFGEF

-211 GFLSFLLIAILSYRK
+211 GFLSFLLISVLSYRK
-226 VFGAVVIGIAATTF
+226 VFGAVLIGIAITTF
-240 IAFIMTWIL
+240 IAFAMTWFL
-249 PTDFFVVAEAAKS
+249 PVEFFIVADAAKG
-262 FAPATGFVSYNGLL
+262 FAPESGFVTYKGLM
-276 AVPEFSA
+276 AIPEFSA
-283 LEPILWKADIAGA
+283 LEPILWKADIIGA
-296 MQVALIPVII
+296 FQVALIPVIV

-320 MGLAERANLQDKNG
+320 VGVAERANLQDKNG
-334 KIEGLSKSLKADS
+334 KIHGLSKSLKADS
-347 VSSVIGT
+347 ISSVIGT

-378 LTAVTIGLLFLMG
+378 LTAITIGVLFIVG

-406 DGALIYVAMLMMT
+406 DGALIYVAMLMMS

-435 VCTTVMMAF
+435 VCTTIMMAF

-458 YTALKVGAG
+458 YTVLKLGAG
-467 KSSEISKGVWALTAL
+467 KSAEISGGVWALTML
-482 FIAKFIFLTH
+482 FIAKFIFLSSV

>member
-1 MTLFSNNQ
+1 
-9 RTVVMEQ
+9 MEQ
-16 VNKSYDKAANNVGF
+16 VSKTDNIEGNGVGF
-30 LERWF
+30 LERLF

-90 TILMGMYANWP
+90 TILMGLYANWP

-115 FSVVGSM
+115 FSVVGAM
-122 GYSWEIALGT
+122 GYSWEIALGA
-132 VFLSGVLFVLMS
+132 VFLSGVIFVFMS

-169 LFLGFIGLRFTGII
+169 LFLGFIGLRFTGIV
-183 VPDPD
+183 VPNPD

-197 HFGFGQF
+197 HFGFGKF

-211 GFLSFLLIAILSYRK
+211 GFLSFVLIAVLSYRK
-226 VFGAVVIGIAATTF
+226 VFGAVLIGIAATTF
-240 IAFIMTWIL
+240 IAFAMTWIL
-249 PTDFFVVAEAAKS
+249 PTDFFVVSEAAKS
-262 FAPATGFVSYNGLL
+262 FAPATGFVNYTGLL
-276 AVPEFSA
+276 AVPDFAA

-296 MQVALIPVII
+296 FEVALIPVIV

-320 MGLAERANLQDKNG
+320 MGVAERANLQDKNG

-365 ESAAGVSVGGRTG
+365 ESAAGVAVGGRTG
-378 LTAVTIGLLFLMG
+378 LTAVTIGLLFAAG

-406 DGALIYVAMLMMT
+406 DGALIYVAMLMMS
-419 SLRGLDWD
+419 SLKGLDWE

-458 YTALKVGAG
+458 YTCLKVGSG
-467 KSSEISKGVWALTAL
+467 KADQVTKGVWLLTAL
-482 FIAKFIFLTH
+482 FIAKFVFLN

>member
-1 MTLFSNNQ
+1 
-9 RTVVMEQ
+9 MEQ
-16 VNKSYDKAANNVGF
+16 VSESYENKEQQTKDVG
-30 LERWF
+30 LIERLF
-35 KLSSHNT
+35 KLSEHNT
-42 TVKTELMAGLT
+42 SIKTELMAGLT

-122 GYSWEIALGT
+122 GYSWQIALGA
-132 VFLSGVLFVLMS
+132 VFLSGVIFVLMS
-144 VTRLREWMLDSI
+144 VTKLREWMLDSI
-156 PMSLRLAM
+156 PLSLRLAM

-183 VPDPD
+183 VPNAD
-188 NVVAIADLT
+188 NVVALADMT

-211 GFLSFLLIAILSYRK
+211 GFLSFLLIAVLSYRK
-226 VFGAVVIGIAATTF
+226 VFGAVLIGIAVTTL
-240 IAFIMTWIL
+240 IAFAMTWVL
-249 PTDFFVVAEAAKS
+249 PTDFFVISEAAKS
-262 FAPATGFVSYNGLL
+262 FAPESGFVAYKGIM
-276 AVPEFSA
+276 AIPEFSA
-283 LEPILWKADIAGA
+283 LEPILWKADIVGA
-296 MQVALIPVII
+296 FEVALIPVIV

-320 MGLAERANLQDKNG
+320 MGVAERANLQDENG
-334 KIEGLSKSLKADS
+334 KIHGLSKSLKADS

-365 ESAAGVSVGGRTG
+365 ESAAGVAAGGRTG
-378 LTAVTIGLLFLMG
+378 LTAVTIGILFAVG

-398 QMLPGFAV
+398 QMLPPFAI
-406 DGALIYVAMLMMT
+406 DGALIYVAMLMMS

-435 VCTTVMMAF
+435 VCTTIMMAF

-458 YTALKVGAG
+458 YTVLKVGSG
-467 KSSEISKGVWALTAL
+467 KSSQVSNGVWALTAL
-482 FIAKFIFLTH
+482 FVAKFIFLN

>member
-1 MTLFSNNQ
+1 MDQVSKANEKSTENKTDDQADGLSS
-9 RTVVMEQ
+9 EQ
-16 VNKSYDKAANNVGF
+16 GI
-30 LERWF
+30 LERIF
-35 KLSSHNT
+35 KLTQHKT
-42 TVKTELMAGLT
+42 TVKTEVMAGFT

-90 TILMGMYANWP
+90 TILMGLYANWP

-122 GYSWEIALGT
+122 GYSWQIALGA

-156 PMSLRLAM
+156 PLSLRLGI

-183 VPDPD
+183 VPNPD
-188 NVVAIADLT
+188 NVVALADMT
-197 HFGFGQF
+197 HFGFGEF

-211 GFLSFLLIAILSYRK
+211 GFLSFLLIAVLSYRK
-226 VFGAVVIGIAATTF
+226 VFGAVLIGIAVTTF
-240 IAFIMTWIL
+240 VAFIMTWVL
-249 PTDFFVVAEAAKS
+249 PTDFFVVAEVAKS
-262 FAPATGFVSYNGLL
+262 FAPSSGFVAYKGLI
-276 AVPEFSA
+276 AIPDFSA
-283 LEPILWKADIAGA
+283 LEPIFWKADIAGA
-296 MQVALIPVII
+296 FEIALIPVII

-320 MGLAERANLQDKNG
+320 MGVAQRANLQDEHG
-334 KIEGLSKSLKADS
+334 KIKGLSKSLKADS

-365 ESAAGVSVGGRTG
+365 ESAAGVEAGGRTG
-378 LTAVTIGLLFLMG
+378 LTAVTIGLLFVAG
-391 MFFLPLA
+391 VFFLPLA
-398 QMLPGFAV
+398 KMLPSFAV
-406 DGALIYVAMLMMT
+406 DGALIYVAMLMMS
-419 SLRGLDWD
+419 SLKGINWD

-435 VCTTVMMAF
+435 VCTTIMMAF
-444 TFSIANGIAFGFIT
+444 TFSIADGIAFGFIT
-458 YTALKVGAG
+458 YTVLKVGSG
-467 KSSEISKGVWALTAL
+467 KTSEITNGVWALTGL
-482 FIAKFIFLTH
+482 FIAKFIFLH

>member
-1 MTLFSNNQ
+1 
-9 RTVVMEQ
+9 MEE
-16 VNKSYDKAANNVGF
+16 VSKTYDKEKSNVGL

-58 SYIMFLNPIIMSKT
+58 SYIMFLNPIIMSQT

-90 TILMGMYANWP
+90 TIAMGLYANWP

-122 GYSWEIALGT
+122 GYSWEVALGA
-132 VFLSGVLFVLMS
+132 VFLSGVLFVIMS
-144 VTRLREWMLDSI
+144 VTKLREWMLDSI
-156 PMSLRLAM
+156 PMSLRLGM

-169 LFLGFIGLRFTGII
+169 LFLGFIGLRFTGIV

-188 NVVAIADLT
+188 NIVALADFT
-197 HFGFGQF
+197 HFGFGAS

-211 GFLSFLLIAILSYRK
+211 GFISFLLIAVLSYRK
-226 VFGAVVIGIAATTF
+226 VFGAVLIGIAVTTLM
-240 IAFIMTWIL
+240 AFIMVWLL

-262 FAPATGFVSYNGLL
+262 FAPATGFVSYQGLL
-276 AVPEFSA
+276 ALPEFSA

-296 MQVALIPVII
+296 FQVALIPVIV

-320 MGLAERANLQDKNG
+320 MGVAERANLQDKNG
-334 KIEGLSKSLKADS
+334 KIQGLSKSLKADS
-347 VSSVIGT
+347 LASVMGT

-365 ESAAGVSVGGRTG
+365 ESAAGVAVGGRTG
-378 LTAVTIGLLFLMG
+378 LTAVTIGLLFVLG

-406 DGALIYVAMLMMT
+406 DGALIYVAMLMMN
-419 SLRGLDWD
+419 SLKGLDWD

-458 YTALKVGAG
+458 YTVLKVGSG
-467 KSSEISKGVWALTAL
+467 KVNQVSKGVWALTAL
-482 FIAKFIFLTH
+482 FIAKFIFLT

>member
-1 MTLFSNNQ
+1 
-9 RTVVMEQ
+9 MEQ
-16 VNKSYDKAANNVGF
+16 VNQSSQNDEGKLGF
-30 LERWF
+30 IERFF
-35 KLSSHNT
+35 KLAENRT
-42 TVKTELMAGLT
+42 NIKTEIMAGIT

-58 SYIMFLNPIIMSKT
+58 SYIMFLNPVIMSKT

-90 TILMGMYANWP
+90 TILMGLYANWP

-115 FSVVGSM
+115 FSVVGGM
-122 GYSWEIALGT
+122 GYSWQVALGA
-132 VFLSGVLFVLMS
+132 VFLSGVIFVLMS

-169 LFLGFIGLRFTGII
+169 LFLGFIGLRFTGIVI
-183 VPDPD
+183 ANPD
-188 NVVAIADLT
+188 NIVAIADLT
-197 HFGFGQF
+197 HFGFGAF

-211 GFLSFLLIAILSYRK
+211 GFLSFLLISILSYRK
-226 VFGAVVIGIAATTF
+226 VFGAVLIGIAATTL
-240 IAFIMTWIL
+240 IAFAMTWVL
-249 PTDFFVVAEAAKS
+249 PTDFFVVSEAAKS
-262 FAPATGFVSYNGLL
+262 FAPASGFVSYNGLL
-276 AVPEFSA
+276 AVPEFAA
-283 LEPILWKADIAGA
+283 LEPIFWKADIVGA
-296 MQVALIPVII
+296 LEVALIPVII

-320 MGLAERANLQDKNG
+320 MGVAERANLQDENG
-334 KIEGLSKSLKADS
+334 KIKGLSKSLKADS
-347 VSSVIGT
+347 MSSVIGT

-378 LTAVTIGLLFLMG
+378 LTAVTIGLLFAAG

-398 QMLPGFAV
+398 RMLPGFAV
-406 DGALIYVAMLMMT
+406 DGALIYVAMLMMS
-419 SLRGLDWD
+419 SLKGLNWE

-435 VCTTVMMAF
+435 VCTTIMMAF

-458 YTALKVGAG
+458 YAVLKAGTG
-467 KSSEISKGVWALTAL
+467 KSKEISTGVWVLTAL
-482 FIAKFIFLTH
+482 FIAKFIFLTSE

>member
-1 MTLFSNNQ
+1 
-9 RTVVMEQ
+9 MEQ
-16 VNKSYDKAANNVGF
+16 VSKTYDKQDSKTGI
-30 LERWF
+30 LERIF
-35 KLSSHNT
+35 KLSAHNT
-42 TVKTELMAGLT
+42 TVKTELLAGLT

-90 TILMGMYANWP
+90 TILMGLYANWP

-115 FSVVGSM
+115 FTVVGSM
-122 GYSWEIALGT
+122 GYSWEIALGA

-169 LFLGFIGLRFTGII
+169 LFLGFIGLRFTGI
-183 VPDPD
+183 VVSDPD
-188 NVVAIADLT
+188 NIVALADLT
-197 HFGFGQF
+197 HFGFGKF

-211 GFLSFLLIAILSYRK
+211 GFLSFLLIAVLSYRK
-226 VFGAVVIGIAATTF
+226 VFGAILIGIATTTF
-240 IAFIMTWIL
+240 IAFAMTWVL
-249 PTDFFVVAEAAKS
+249 PTDFFVVSEAAKS
-262 FAPATGFVSYNGLL
+262 FAPASGFVSYTGLM

-296 MQVALIPVII
+296 FQVALIPVIV

-320 MGLAERANLQDKNG
+320 MGVAERANLQDENG

-347 VSSVIGT
+347 IASVIGT
-354 AFGCPP
+354 GFGCPP

-365 ESAAGVSVGGRTG
+365 ESAAGVAVGGRTG
-378 LTAVTIGLLFLMG
+378 LTAVAIGLLFAVG

-406 DGALIYVAMLMMT
+406 DGALIYVAMLMMS
-419 SLRGLDWD
+419 SLKGLNWD

-435 VCTTVMMAF
+435 VCTTIMMTL

-458 YTALKVGAG
+458 YTVLKLGAG
-467 KSSEISKGVWALTAL
+467 KSDQVSKGVWAL
-482 FIAKFIFLTH
+482 

>member
-1 MTLFSNNQ
+1 
-9 RTVVMEQ
+9 MEQ